1 MMRGFATTAKAENR
15 MDALAG
21 SHVQLVEA
29 IAEKDVDEA
38 TRIFSDM
45 MVMLRIE
52 SGRCQSLT
60 IDHVIRTYQAP

>member
-1 MMRGFATTAKAENR
+1 MACAI
-15 MDALAG
+15 
-21 SHVQLVEA
+21 QLVEA